1 MKATLKRL
9 ISSSTTTIVLL
20 LVYGAGL
27 AIATFIEKYQGSEVA
42 RSVVYC
48 SPLFF
53 LLQFL
58 IVLNWLAIVIRQ
70 RSLKMRKWGMLV
82 THGAFILILLG
93 ALVSHLY
100 GEEGILHLREG
111 ETSNRFAVRHAG
123 EVTYHTLPF
132 SCLLY
137 TSVRT
142 AFYAGSDW
150 SNGYPAA
157 TGIGMNMG
165 GVLIDVDAAMFHTPD
180 VFATP
185 IDNKL
190 QVAAHA
196 YSEQVLEE
204 ARQKKTTPK
213 FERAKSMT
221 FRERRLVYI
230 SGTAAIRGEAVSYTH
245 LRSLGSTKVVVIP

>member
-132 SCLLY
+132 SVELINFIGSRKGGGEY
-137 TSVRT
+137 VGR
-142 AFYAGSDW
+142 AG
-150 SNGYPAA
+150 
-157 TGIGMNMG
+157 T
-165 GVLIDVDAAMFHTPD
+165 DVSSGKDIP
-180 VFATP
+180 
-185 IDNKL
+185 
-190 QVAAHA
+190 
-196 YSEQVLEE
+196 Y
-204 ARQKKTTPK
+204 RQTQ
-213 FERAKSMT
+213 
-221 FRERRLVYI
+221 L
-230 SGTAAIRGEAVSYTH
+230 
-245 LRSLGSTKVVVIP
+245 

>member
-132 SCLLY
+132 SVELINFTLTRYPGSSSPSAYESELLVHLDGEVISERVY
-137 TSVRT
+137 
-142 AFYAGSDW
+142 
-150 SNGYPAA
+150 
-157 TGIGMNMG
+157 MNMCW
-165 GVLIDVDAAMFHTPD
+165 M
-180 VFATP
+180 
-185 IDNKL
+185 
-190 QVAAHA
+190 
-196 YSEQVLEE
+196 
-204 ARQKKTTPK
+204 
-213 FERAKSMT
+213 
-221 FRERRLVYI
+221 
-230 SGTAAIRGEAVSYTH
+230 
-245 LRSLGSTKVVVIP
+245 